1 MNEYGICRLAAVP
14 VRQEPSDRSEMTTQ
28 LLFGDLIGVLDHHKG
43 WALIRNHFDG
53 YEGWIDPKQY
63 FTIESEVYAMMAEM
77 PLLVN
82 RSFPF
87 GVMIGGKMSYLPAG
101 CSFYAPDEGFLPEEW
116 NCIPQGELYPF
127 VFNSVEELLKTSLT
141 YLGCPYLWGGRTFM
155 GLDCS
160 GFTQTV
166 FKQHGIKLLRDAA
179 RQASQGEN
187 IGFISDGR
195 PGDLLFF
202 DHDDGK
208 ISHVGI
214 LISADQVIHCSGMV
228 RIDTI
233 DHHGIFHSEKKAY
246 THHLRL
252 INRVIP
258 G

>member
-1 MNEYGICRLAAVP
+1 MNEYGFCQLAAVA
-14 VRQEPSDRSEMTTQ
+14 VRREPSDRSEMTTQ
-28 LLFGDLIGVLDHHKG
+28 LLFGDLIEILDHHKG
-43 WALIRNHFDG
+43 WALVRNGYDG

-63 FTIESEVYAMMAEM
+63 DPIEAEEYARMAEL

-82 RSFPF
+82 RGFPF
-87 GVMIGGKMSYLPAG
+87 PVEMEGRIAHLPAG
-101 CSFYAPDEGFLPEEW
+101 CSFYASGNGYSPEGLKILPH
-116 NCIPQGELYPF
+116 GEVHPF
-127 VFNSVEELLKTSLT
+127 SFDSAEELLKTALG
-141 YLGCPYLWGGRTFM
+141 YLGCPYLWGGKTYL

-166 FKQHGIKLLRDAA
+166 YKQHGIRLQRDAA
-179 RQASQGEN
+179 RQATQGEN

-214 LISADQVIHCSGMV
+214 LLSSDQVIHCSGMV

-233 DHHGIFHSEKKAY
+233 DHHGIFHSGK
-246 THHLRL
+246 
-252 INRVIP
+252 RVRP
-258 G
+258 